1 MKTLSDKNEA
11 RSSEQ
16 IAVKGEAAAALSP
29 EVLTA
34 KRPFVE
40 PEVSVPVDVLE
51 TTTFFQNN
59 VEGTNPLP

>member
-1 MKTLSDKNEA
+1 M
-11 RSSEQ
+11 SSEQ
-16 IAVKGEAAAALSP
+16 IALQGEAATALSP
-29 EVLTA
+29 EVLT

-59 VEGTNPLP
+59 VESIGPLP

>member
-1 MKTLSDKNEA
+1 MSDKNEA
-11 RSSEQ
+11 MSSEQ
-16 IAVKGEAAAALSP
+16 IALQGEAATALSP
-29 EVLTA
+29 EVLT

-59 VEGTNPLP
+59 VESIGPLP

>member
-1 MKTLSDKNEA
+1 MSDKNEA
-11 RSSEQ
+11 MSSEQ
-16 IAVKGEAAAALSP
+16 VAVQGEAAATLSP
-29 EVLTA
+29 EALT

-59 VEGTNPLP
+59 VESVGPLP

>member
-1 MKTLSDKNEA
+1 M
-11 RSSEQ
+11 SSEQ
-16 IAVKGEAAAALSP
+16 IALHGEAAATLSP
-29 EVLTA
+29 EVLT

-59 VEGTNPLP
+59 VESVGPLP

>member
-1 MKTLSDKNEA
+1 M
-11 RSSEQ
+11 SSEQ
-16 IAVKGEAAAALSP
+16 IAVRGEAAAALSP
-29 EVLTA
+29 EVPA

-59 VEGTNPLP
+59 VESVGPLP

>member
-1 MKTLSDKNEA
+1 MSEKNEA
-11 RSSEQ
+11 LSSEQ
-16 IAVKGEAAAALSP
+16 IAARGETAAALSP

-59 VEGTNPLP
+59 VESVGPLP

>member
-1 MKTLSDKNEA
+1 LSEKNDIK
-11 RSSEQ
+11 SSEQ
-16 IAVKGEAAAALSP
+16 FDVEVGAAISP
-29 EVLTA
+29 EVLT

-59 VEGTNPLP
+59 VESIGPLP